1 MRIVVADDSVLL
13 RHGLVGLLTDAGLEV
28 VGQAGTT
35 DELLAEVREQ
45 RPDLAIFD
53 IRMPPGEGNGGIAA
67 ARTIHAEFGETVA
80 VLMLS
85 QHLEPEFALELL
97 EVWEGGIGYL
107 LKDRVVDV
115 GQFVDAVRRVAA
127 GDQVMD
133 PAIVRRLVQRR
144 RIDDPLERLGER
156 EREVLALIA
165 EGRSNQGIADA
176 LFLSPKT
183 IEAYVGSIFG
193 KLGLESSASDHRRV
207 LAALAWLRDR

>member
-13 RHGLVGLLTDAGLEV
+13 RQGLVGLLREADLDV

-45 RPDLAIFD
+45 RPDLAIID

-85 QHLEPEFALELL
+85 QHLEPEFALEMLD
-97 EVWEGGIGYL
+97 EWEHGIGYL

-115 GQFVDAVRRVAA
+115 AQFVDAVQRVAA
-127 GDQVMD
+127 GAQVMD

-144 RIDDPLERLGER
+144 RIDDPLERLADR

-165 EGRSNQGIADA
+165 EGRSNQGISDA

-183 IEAYVGSIFG
+183 IEAYVGTIFG
-193 KLGLESSASDHRRV
+193 KLGLESSPSDHRRV